1 MCLTSGGEWM
11 DCRLRCARRQL
22 LDGYAGLSVV
32 MVSSSFGDD
41 IDCGGLTHFPP
52 DGLRRTKTLVIVL
65 IRVDL

>member
-1 MCLTSGGEWM
+1 M

-22 LDGYAGLSVV
+22 FDGYAGLSVV

-52 DGLRRTKTLVIVL
+52 DGLRLHENFGYCSYPR
-65 IRVDL
+65 